1 MGDSKYTPN
10 PRKYYKTNFV
20 DLVELIT
27 PEVYKTEDLSL
38 SGTEV
43 NPLSQVIN
51 SHLNVASRI
60 SNVIPL
66 SGVANSQTS
75 ALGNISGISQYF
87 VKQNELT
94 KINPFLFESKI
105 LLPLSTTFANYDTS
119 AEFATYLSGTLLP
132 MIIPPSLTQVDP
144 LQANMTTL
152 SALTGD
158 VNASSVHNHLVDTLG
173 WMYFLNTS
181 ADGGLDYSPS
191 SYVLSSLN
199 SLYLGN
205 TLETIDGIKG
215 LTEYLWRNN
224 ETCSFGSYIPT
235 DFVSG
240 TADGITE
247 SSAGV
252 IPTYT
257 SGTQKLE
264 ALQTLVDVIYSPLY
278 IDQQDYTVKSAFDN
292 FIDASL
298 SLTDRTAKGP
308 FRKFTNLLGYEFADL
323 TNEIDN
329 IGLIYDIENVK
340 DEHIQYIADLIGF
353 RLRGNSPSKWR
364 QQLRLALDLYKKSG
378 TIDAIQAAINALI
391 VDSVFDVSGKV
402 DELWESYIPQLIWYA
417 LGTESPLFKDL
428 NTWTFDL
435 ANQAGIYAYS
445 TSSLDENLKIVTDS
459 ILLDL
464 YKAFPDNFLFHGNKF
479 SVPELWEL
487 DANGCTTK
495 RYTVVNEPGMKPFH
509 VHSVDSLGYQA
520 YKQEAKQFDES
531 KAFEAA
537 TGFGALGSGVYM
549 AGAEHP
555 TTGERPTYLKP
566 QGDLN
571 FLFSYREK
579 ENYPLPPFEEIKYYR
594 DSTVTADLVSLL
606 VARLKC
612 FKVKES
618 FADEVGNYILS
629 SAVTDD
635 SDLGTLNE
643 FLMLFSSVQVPSNF
657 DDVML
662 SISDYEKNLL
672 DLWNGKSSH
681 LFINFKD
688 TDFDFAKTTLEGDGK
703 YALYEAARVARE
715 FSPAHA
721 ITRVNLTAS
730 AEDALSTSSAK
741 WEYLGF
747 DKDDTRAGYTS
758 ASVLGNFEISGA
770 AMGAVG
776 PGNFNGRGGLNT
788 FKRADVDRITDS
800 LESTILTTTDANYD
814 PQDGTG
820 MREGV
825 PRRALRRRNFRYTL
839 PKEGYYDRT
848 GFNSPVNWDL
858 EAQNPNLLSYTSAPM
873 ESPNIDQAAG
883 AFLGNYWR
891 GARLGSVSAIDE
903 IGPFAG
909 TSAIEVS
916 SQESTDPADW
926 GGYSYIYA
934 QETSAITG
942 GPYGVAG
949 SPFREKVWRS
959 SDTLTLSLYV
969 KRPPTGLTPSSFDLN
984 LFDPASPGLE
994 SNGVDFEYLGG
1005 GQVPTI
1011 KLESTNVTGT
1021 IEDVGNAW
1029 YRCSIACAG
1038 LGKLDGDTIE
1048 GDLESNFIIMG
1059 DIDGYVGHY
1068 EDLASTRLWIYGPQ
1082 LEQWRTGYKTSPT
1095 AYQAVEGAV
1104 PTVIDRGE
1112 NTLGYVPSAGEF
1124 YPILDPINPS
1134 GVWHEC
1140 EKLDSSRQ
1148 FSGVYTSATYPYRGL
1163 SSLGS
1168 NNKMPEVGS
1177 TTDRYV
1183 DRGQV
1188 PELYNTMHELL
1199 ESKAYD
1205 YANEQIN
1212 LTSSSYAADAYW
1224 KNNRQSFA
1232 NEAIASG
1239 FVLNSFADYENFS
1252 FGTGLQKA
1260 HRDYCKYFAKHP
1272 LGLNE
1277 IDKTGGNIFAQV
1289 FGKGLY
1295 NCDFDLTGYAAS
1307 TIGGNYI
1314 ASSVRTNVVPI
1325 SNTNGSGVF
1334 STCAVAAYSDKTAD
1348 LPASGTYIAEYPG
1361 QGVVPLSGTYTS
1373 VSANSSRDTSL
1384 NTCIYYEGAPY
1395 NAEFR
1400 NANIL
1405 SGIEFVQTSGAPNA
1419 NQFTVFKL
1427 DSSNAVPGME
1437 NFLINNSVIKCK
1449 SLGGLPRLRFDLSS
1463 YGDRPNQFIKD
1474 HKFKL
1479 NVKSLVAEEN
1489 SPILGG
1495 GKLGVWIHTKAPYSQ
1510 NKFMWTNYY
1519 RGAKNTGQAG
1529 NDGRA
1534 RIRSNPAQLNGGGT
1548 GVQVDDRPPEFATKY
1563 WNYASG
1569 TSGIEMEFMTTDTR
1583 THTFLGSNN
1592 LSAAID
1598 PDKTTEW
1605 VASMYIKRDMTDGTS
1620 GVTFNFYDE
1629 DADPTAAS
1637 NYWGW
1642 YFDANGVPQRYG
1654 NGSNDDYNMPGQNTA
1669 IESGEQY
1676 AGDGWWRLWGRLKS
1690 SDVDPSYTL
1699 AGDQMGFVW
1708 YMDKKGYHT
1717 NIQGKKMRFYG
1728 PQLEQYKQGT
1738 NMGPTPFKFV
1748 PEIVEPENPP
1758 GYMWSWTPN
1767 GKWEVTKE
1775 GDLSLPAVKKSLAHL
1790 YDFPVKTYPTEEE
1803 FCLGNTSDSSEVLNN
1818 NTLLNIKDS
1827 YFENFEIEFDTRNFT
1842 IHNNSEYLDI
1852 IPMENDVYEVTPQ
1865 VNRDDTNYIVEVFF
1879 VPNNNP
1885 DKYLLIDS
1893 IELQD
1898 VTQRENTGIGTGHG
1912 VDTSGIPLR
1921 PFVTEDKLYLDK
1933 DQLRD
1938 VLKFY
1943 NGLAGLGTGMYATN
1957 LASRDATITSGTME
1971 VSGGSRLNYR
1981 LSPTWGATNANNQQP
1996 NYYSFSSV
2004 EIDN

>member
-1 MGDSKYTPN
+1 MGDNKFTSN

-20 DLVELIT
+20 DLIELIT
-27 PEVYKTEDLSL
+27 PEVYKTEDLTL

-43 NPLSQVIN
+43 NPVSQVIN
-51 SHLNVASRI
+51 THLKVASNI
-60 SNVIPL
+60 STVIPL

-87 VKQNELT
+87 VKQNKLT
-94 KINPFLFESKI
+94 NINPYLFESRI
-105 LLPLSTTFANYDTS
+105 LLPLSTTLANYDTS
-119 AEFATYLSGTLLP
+119 SEFNDYLSGTLLP
-132 MIIPPSLTQVDP
+132 IIIPPSLTQVNP

-152 SALTGD
+152 SSLTGSTD
-158 VNASSVHNHLVDTLG
+158 ASSVHNYLVDNLG

-181 ADGGLDYSPS
+181 ADGGLTYSPS
-191 SYVLSSLN
+191 SYVLNSLN
-199 SLYLGN
+199 SLYMGKTIGN
-205 TLETIDGIKG
+205 IAGVKG
-215 LTEYLWRNN
+215 LTEYLWRNC
-224 ETCSFGSYIPT
+224 ETCSFGGYIPT
-235 DFVSG
+235 DFISG

-247 SSAGV
+247 SSAG
-252 IPTYT
+252 ILPTYT

-264 ALQTLVDVIYSPLY
+264 ALQTLIDIVYSPLY
-278 IDQQDYTVKSAFDN
+278 IDEQDYTVKDAFDSY
-292 FIDASL
+292 IDASL
-298 SLTDRTAKGP
+298 LLEDRTAKGP
-308 FRKFTNLLGYEFADL
+308 YRKFNALMGYEFADISDQ
-323 TNEIDN
+323 IDN
-329 IGLIYDIENVK
+329 ISLIYDIENVRN
-340 DEHIQYIADLIGF
+340 EHLQYIADLIGF
-353 RLRGNSPSKWR
+353 KLRGASPSKWR
-364 QQLRLALDLYKKSG
+364 QQLRLALDLYKQSG
-378 TIDAIQAAINALI
+378 TLGAIQTAINTLI
-391 VDSVFDVSGKV
+391 VDSVFDVSAKV
-402 DELWESYIPQLIWYA
+402 QNLWESYIPFLVWYA
-417 LGTESPLFKDL
+417 LGTESPLFKNL
-428 NTWTFDL
+428 NTWTPGL
-435 ANQAGIYAYS
+435 ADEAGVLTYS
-445 TSSLDENLKIVTDS
+445 SSSLEENLKMVVDS

-464 YKAFPDNFLFHGNKF
+464 YKAFPDNFIFHGERF
-479 SVPELWEL
+479 SVPEFWEL
-487 DANGCTTK
+487 DNDGCKTK
-495 RYTVVNEPGMKPFH
+495 RYTLVGEPRMKPFH
-509 VHSVDSLGYQA
+509 IHTLDSPGYQA
-520 YKQEAKQFDES
+520 FKQDAKLFGES
-531 KAFEAA
+531 TVFEAA

-566 QGDLN
+566 EGDIN
-571 FLFSYREK
+571 FLFNYRGRQ
-579 ENYPLPPFEEIKYYR
+579 NFPLPPFEEVKYYR
-594 DSTVTADLVSLL
+594 DSTVDANFVALL
-606 VARLKC
+606 VERLKC
-612 FKVKES
+612 FRVKDS
-618 FADEVGNYILS
+618 FADEVGNFILS
-629 SAVTDD
+629 GAVTDD
-635 SDLGTLNE
+635 SDLGALNE

-657 DDVML
+657 NDVLM

-672 DLWNGKSSH
+672 NLWNGKSSH

-688 TDFDFAKTTLEGDGK
+688 TDFDFSKTTLEGDGK

-730 AEDALSTSSAK
+730 AEDAFSTSSAK

-758 ASVLGNFEISGA
+758 ASILGNYEHSGVS
-770 AMGAVG
+770 MGTVS
-776 PGNFNGRGGLNT
+776 PGDNAGRGGLNT
-788 FKRADVDRITDS
+788 FWRDATDKITDTLLS
-800 LESTILTTTDANYD
+800 ST
-814 PQDGTG
+814 TG
-820 MREGV
+820 VADLGSV
-825 PRRALRRRNFRYTL
+825 SRRALRRRNLKYLL
-839 PKEGYYDRT
+839 PHEGYYDRT

-858 EAQNPNLLSYTSAPM
+858 EAQNPNLLSYT
-873 ESPNIDQAAG
+873 ED
-883 AFLGNYWR
+883 LG
-891 GARLGSVSAIDE
+891 G
-903 IGPFAG
+903 
-909 TSAIEVS
+909 
-916 SQESTDPADW
+916 
-926 GGYSYIYA
+926 
-934 QETSAITG
+934 
-942 GPYGVAG
+942 
-949 SPFREKVWRS
+949 
-959 SDTLTLSLYV
+959 
-969 KRPPTGLTPSSFDLN
+969 
-984 LFDPASPGLE
+984 SPGLDMGVAPT
-994 SNGVDFEYLGG
+994 NGSSLDIVGDFWSGNPSKLGTFSSTLETNPFGGPSSTDMSASQYTDG
-1005 GQVPTI
+1005 GQNAIYEGGLSNQRNPTWKENSYTI
-1011 KLESTNVTGT
+1011 QSWYVKKPSTNPPTTFKINNYDYTAPTDSNSVTFEWDGNAPVVKT
-1021 IEDVGNAW
+1021 EHEAETTGYVESVGNDW
-1029 YRCSIACAG
+1029 YRCSITSEG
-1038 LGKLDGDTIE
+1038 LGGGGDTVE
-1048 GDLESNFIIMG
+1048 GDSVMPYFYIISVAL
-1059 DIDGYVGHY
+1059 DPVHLYI
-1068 EDLASTRLWIYGPQ
+1068 SSPQ
-1082 LEQWRTGYKTSPT
+1082 LEQKLIGGGDSLPSP
-1095 AYQAVEGAV
+1095 YQAVAGGI
-1104 PTVIDRGE
+1104 PTNNNDRGE
-1112 NTLGYVPSAGEF
+1112 LTLGYVPSAGEF
-1124 YPILDPINPS
+1124 YPIVDPINPS

-1168 NNKMPEVGS
+1168 NNKMPEVSS

-1260 HRDYCKYFAKHP
+1260 HRDYCKYFAKHL
-1272 LGLNE
+1272 LGLNDL
-1277 IDKTGGNIFAQV
+1277 DKTGGNIFAQV

-1307 TIGGNYI
+1307 TIAGNYV
-1314 ASSVRTNVVPI
+1314 ASSVSTNVVPI

-1334 STCAVAAYSDKTAD
+1334 STCAVAAYSDETAD

-1384 NTCIYYEGAPY
+1384 STCIYYEGAPY

-1510 NKFMWTNYY
+1510 NKFMWTSYY
-1519 RGAKNTGQAG
+1519 RDGRRSGEPG
-1529 NDGRA
+1529 NDGLGRLYSDGVN
-1534 RIRSNPAQLNGGGT
+1534 INGGGT

-1569 TSGIEMEFMTTDTR
+1569 TSGVEMEFITITEG
-1583 THTFLGSNN
+1583 THTYLGGKN
-1592 LSAAID
+1592 LSAAVD

-1605 VASMYIKRDMTDGTS
+1605 VASMYIKRDMTNGTS
-1620 GVTFNFYDE
+1620 GVTFSFYDE
-1629 DADPTAAS
+1629 DADPTAAT

-1642 YFDANGVPQRYG
+1642 YFDSNGVPQRYG
-1654 NGSNDDYNMPGQNTA
+1654 NGSNDDYNLPGQNRA

-1690 SDVDPSYTL
+1690 SDVHPTYTL
-1699 AGDQMGFVW
+1699 AGDQMGFIW
-1708 YMDKKGYHT
+1708 YIDKKFYHA

-1738 NMGPTPFKFV
+1738 KMGPTPFKFV

-1775 GDLSLPAVKKSLAHL
+1775 GDLSLPAVKNSLAHI
-1790 YDFPVKTYPTEEE
+1790 YDFPTKMPDPSEEE
-1803 FCLGNTSDSSEVLNN
+1803 FCLGNISESSEGINN
-1818 NTLLNIKDS
+1818 ATLKNIKDK

-1842 IHNNSEYLDI
+1842 IHNNYEYLDI
-1852 IPMENDVYEVTPQ
+1852 IPMEDDVYQVTPQ
-1865 VNRDDTNYIVEVFF
+1865 VNMDNTNYIVEVFF

-1912 VDTSGIPLR
+1912 VATSGIPLR
-1921 PFVTEDKLYLDK
+1921 PFVQEDKLYLDK
-1933 DQLRD
+1933 DQLRN

-1943 NGLAGLGTGMYATN
+1943 NGLAGQGAGMYATT

-1981 LSPTWGATNANNQQP
+1981 ISPSWGATNVRNTQANYN
-1996 NYYSFSSV
+1996 NFTSV
-2004 EIDN
+2004 ELDN